1 MNHQQYFSVDSN
13 EIYHRDHQRI
23 ERYFVQ
29 STNTNQYEAN
39 EDSKEKCECI
49 PNDTVHITHIKNR
62 TIQIFQKFTFQSL
75 IPREP
80 NDFTK
85 HIKFL
90 PIWKQ
95 LLLKNCKEPATTEPI
110 ISVIQQNRTL
120 LISSD
125 GSKSSEK
132 SGEGWIIA
140 DVEGR
145 EILSGFNPDFG
156 DITQINTHRAEI
168 YGALSVSMFFHEYCK
183 FYKMKLKSPIN
194 YYCDNKEVVTKL
206 INITEK
212 DRTYY

>member
-1 MNHQQYFSVDSN
+1 M
-13 EIYHRDHQRI
+13 
-23 ERYFVQ
+23 
-29 STNTNQYEAN
+29 
-39 EDSKEKCECI
+39 
-49 PNDTVHITHIKNR
+49 
-62 TIQIFQKFTFQSL
+62 
-75 IPREP
+75 
-80 NDFTK
+80 
-85 HIKFL
+85 
-90 PIWKQ
+90 
-95 LLLKNCKEPATTEPI
+95 LKNCKEPATTEPI

-183 FYKMKLKSPIN
+183 FYKMKLKSPIK